1 MHLVQRKYIK
11 LCSFNLANL
20 FSRARTLP
28 CYNFIDRFSAGVPRE
43 LDERQV
49 PEHPVLHSS
58 AASRLQADPRL
69 DESYQGSSRLSRIIP
84 FGDSTNLGRLFSFAW
99 VRLDLTKVN

>member
-1 MHLVQRKYIK
+1 MLEFY
-11 LCSFNLANL
+11 LNF
-20 FSRARTLP
+20 
-28 CYNFIDRFSAGVPRE
+28 FIDRFSAGVPRE

-69 DESYQGSSRLSRIIP
+69 DESYQGSSRLSRII
-84 FGDSTNLGRLFSFAW
+84 FFDEMTKLGRLFRFAW

>member
-1 MHLVQRKYIK
+1 MLEFY
-11 LCSFNLANL
+11 LNF
-20 FSRARTLP
+20 
-28 CYNFIDRFSAGVPRE
+28 FIDRFSAGVPRE

-58 AASRLQADPRL
+58 AASRLQANPRL
-69 DESYQGSSRLSRIIP
+69 DESYQGSGRLSRTIF
-84 FGDSTNLGRLFSFAW
+84 FGDLTNLGRLFSFAW